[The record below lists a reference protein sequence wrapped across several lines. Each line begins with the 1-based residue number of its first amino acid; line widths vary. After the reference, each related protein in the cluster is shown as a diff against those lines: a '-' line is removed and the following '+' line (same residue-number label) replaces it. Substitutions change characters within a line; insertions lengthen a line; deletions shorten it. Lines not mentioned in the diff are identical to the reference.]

1 MGAGEDEAGAPIPGF
16 LPDSPAEAV
25 DYTIKLSESER
36 KALATRLCRE
46 FEHYESQTES
56 RRENA
61 REWRDAA
68 SMMPDTA
75 SGEDWQ
81 SDARA
86 PFTRLACQNH
96 TTRLNQQ
103 LLGNDPL
110 FTAVAKKPTF
120 RAPEMPQEV
129 PLPPLLPVIESVMN
143 SLLEEADFPRIA
155 RRVHR
160 EVPIVSPCAVRV
172 QWKRDVRRVPVLQVR
187 TDIEEATLLMETGM
201 DPVQAYLAPMDRDAE
216 GNARLKLGFEDRV
229 VKDGVDL
236 AMVPFERLVMFPAT
250 AETRDELWAVG
261 ERLMLR
267 GIDLQRGAEQG
278 VYLEEAVE
286 ALLTRKGDNL
296 PDTTVDR
303 LDRSGL
309 EDGGSVTAQD
319 DAKYQ
324 EFDCI
329 QLCLLDDL
337 NGDDALEWNIV
348 TVHLESET
356 LLRCQLSPY
365 EHGRPFYHVF
375 AYIEDS
381 LMGQSIAELVAV
393 LQDQGNACQQQFTD
407 LVELL
412 VASGGSFF
420 YDKTAGFN
428 PNRFT
433 LAPGTQ
439 IPVDNINGIKPFDLA
454 QNIPAA
460 LQHLLAMMD
469 VLKTQNEMLTAS
481 SNVALG
487 RETDSQKTL
496 GEINQ
501 VTNQAAQIFEDYS
514 RQVALDWAAVADL
527 VRLTAAQYA
536 DKGQVQAQLPA
547 DLFADPLADPA
558 MGDSATVRSSAAPE
572 KVFQS
577 VPASILRA
585 DVDLVPSGLSGYSDQ
600 GARLQRDM
608 LVLNTLL
615 AQPSV
620 QQDPTITAD
629 LLAQFLQDVRWP
641 DWQGLGGKLQQAA
654 AMQAQMMQLQAMMGL
669 QAGAAQQK
677 QGEEAHAGAMQDAKI
692 ARTEKVGQM
701 MLPPEEPAKA
711 NGKAKK

>member
-1 MGAGEDEAGAPIPGF
+1 MSPFDAPQQDLASPMGDGEDEAGAQIPGF

-25 DYTIKLSESER
+25 DYTIRLSESEQ
-36 KALATRLCRE
+36 KALAQRLCRE
-46 FEHYESQTES
+46 FDHYTSQTES

-68 SMMPDTA
+68 ALMPDTA

-110 FTAVAKKPTF
+110 FTAVAKKQMF
-120 RAPEMPQEV
+120 QAPEMPQPLPLQPLV
-129 PLPPLLPVIESVMN
+129 PLIETSLN
-143 SLLEEADFPRIA
+143 SLLEEAAFSRVA

-160 EVPIVSPCAVRV
+160 ELPVVSPCAVRV
-172 QWKRDVRRVPVLQVR
+172 QWKRETRRVPVLQPR
-187 TDIEEATLLMETGM
+187 TDLEESVLLMETGM
-201 DPVQAYLAPMDRDAE
+201 DPVEAYLAPLERGKD
-216 GNARLKLGFEDRV
+216 GNARLKLGYEDRV

-250 AETRDELWAVG
+250 AETRDDLWAVG

-267 GIDLQRGAEQG
+267 GLDLQRGVESG
-278 VYLEEAVE
+278 VYLRENVE
-286 ALLTRKGDNL
+286 NLLARKGDGL
-296 PDTTVDR
+296 TDSARDR
-303 LDRSGL
+303 LDRSGMD
-309 EDGGSVTAQD
+309 DGGGVTAQD
-319 DAKYQ
+319 DPKYQ

-329 QLCLLDDL
+329 ELCLLDDL
-337 NGDDALEWNIV
+337 NDDGALEWNIV

-375 AYIEDS
+375 PYVDDS
-381 LMGQSIAELVAV
+381 LLGQSIAELVAV
-393 LQDQGNACQQQFTD
+393 LQDQGTACQQQFTD

-412 VASGGSFF
+412 VAAGGSFF
-420 YDKTAGFN
+420 YDKTSGFN

-439 IPVDNINGIKPFDLA
+439 IPLDNINGIRPFDLA
-454 QNIPAA
+454 QNIPHA

-469 VLKTQNEMLTAS
+469 LLKTQNEMLTAS

-487 RETDSQKTL
+487 RETDQQKTL

-501 VTNQAAQIFEDYS
+501 VANQASQIFEDYS
-514 RQVALDWAAVADL
+514 RQVGLDWAAVADL

-536 DKGQVQAQLPA
+536 DKGAVE
-547 DLFADPLADPA
+547 
-558 MGDSATVRSSAAPE
+558 VRSSAGPE
-572 KVFQS
+572 QVFQT
-577 VPASILRA
+577 VPASLLKA
-585 DVDLVPSGLSGYSDQ
+585 EVDLVPAGLSGYSDQ

-620 QQDPTITAD
+620 QQDPTIAAD

-641 DWQGLGGKLQQAA
+641 DWQGLGGRLKQAA
-654 AMQAQMMQLQAMMGL
+654 GLQAQLMQMQAMMGL
-669 QAGAAQQK
+669 QAGAATQR
-677 QGEEAHAGAMQDAKI
+677 QGDEAHAGAMHDAKI
-692 ARTEKVGQM
+692 ARTEKVGRM
-701 MLPPEEPAKA
+701 MLSEPEPAKS